1 MSNTI
6 VATSKPGRPS
16 AIQTIL
22 TAGLIAGCFDL
33 LTAIIVYSVV
43 MQRTTDVQLLQGIG
57 RAAFGDK
64 TFDTG
69 TGLALSG
76 VGVHFFIAFS
86 FAIFYFFIFPYVP
99 FLRKQRIVGGLLY
112 GVFVWCVL
120 KLAVFSLFHFF
131 TTHHF
136 HHIGHN
142 HIFPMVSSLAFA
154 IKFYYLNEG
163 HIKMGSGSGT
173 HCVCC
178 GGSDKLGKRKNVI
191 IISCILFFVHFQI
204 LVIIMNFLKLSLY
217 TVNSFYF
224 SLFSSMINSISCNVL
239 VCLTYV
245 ARFDHAMNGM
255 NTVNVFLALCVASAC
270 ACTGSV
276 KTN

>member
-1 MSNTI
+1 LSLPEQFRSDCFGTKPTFMSNTI

-43 MQRTTDVQLLQGIG
+43 MQKTTDVQLLQGIG

-99 FLRKQRIVGGLLY
+99 FLRKQRIVSGLLY
-112 GVFVWCVL
+112 GVFAWCIMN
-120 KLAVFSLFHFF
+120 LAVLPLFHIANIPHKWDSIIRGAVILMFC
-131 TTHHF
+131 
-136 HHIGHN
+136 IGLP
-142 HIFPMVSSLAFA
+142 ISLIVSG
-154 IKFYYLNEG
+154 YY
-163 HIKMGSGSGT
+163 
-173 HCVCC
+173 
-178 GGSDKLGKRKNVI
+178 
-191 IISCILFFVHFQI
+191 ILRNRQ
-204 LVIIMNFLKLSLY
+204 
-217 TVNSFYF
+217 
-224 SLFSSMINSISCNVL
+224 
-239 VCLTYV
+239 
-245 ARFDHAMNGM
+245 
-255 NTVNVFLALCVASAC
+255 
-270 ACTGSV
+270 
-276 KTN
+276 